1 MGTETPGVNGPCL
14 AVILLNWH
22 NSADTLECL
31 RQLAASD
38 YPQLQPIV
46 VDNGSHDDSVV
57 RLQAA
62 FPNVPLIC
70 SPLNRGFAGGVNQ
83 GLQYA
88 AAINADYALLL
99 NSDVSFA
106 PDMLSKLLAAATT
119 AGPGLYTPRLL
130 RETPPRSLSYALR
143 QRLARLPGL
152 AWLQPEPPSGEYL
165 WVHGLQLRH
174 DGFDLLGEGLRDQG
188 QFDDVPIDLVY
199 GCALLI
205 PRPVLLQLGLLDER
219 FFFFAEDLDYCLR
232 ARAAGLMVRV
242 VPAARLRHAVH
253 GSTRGDSQWRQ
264 FLSARSRVLL
274 LRKHR
279 QLFRLAALLQRE
291 LLEGLRIVLISLRYL
306 DLGAIRGY
314 LRGVIAG
321 LREQVS

>member
-1 MGTETPGVNGPCL
+1 MSQMPLL

-38 YPQLQPIV
+38 YPRLQPIV
-46 VDNGSHDDSVV
+46 VDNGSHDDSVA
-57 RLQAA
+57 RLQAT
-62 FPNVPLIC
+62 FPRVPLIR
-70 SPLNRGFAGGVNQ
+70 SPINRGFAGGVNQ

-106 PDMLSKLLAAATT
+106 PDMLRKLLVAAT
-119 AGPGLYTPRLL
+119 ADGPGLYTPRLL
-130 RETPPRSLSYALR
+130 RETPPRSLHVAVR

-152 AWLQPEPPSGEYL
+152 AWLRLEPPSDDYL
-165 WVHGLQLRH
+165 WVHGLQLRNY
-174 DGFDLLGEGLRDQG
+174 GFDLLGEGACDRG

-205 PRPVLLQLGLLDER
+205 PRPVLLRLGLLDDR

-232 ARAAGLMVRV
+232 ARIAGLPVRV

-253 GSTRGDSQWRQ
+253 GSTRNDSQWRQ
-264 FLSARSRVLL
+264 FLAARSRVLL
-274 LRKHR
+274 LRKHQR
-279 QLFRLAALLQRE
+279 LFRRVALLRRE
-291 LLEGLRIVLISLRYL
+291 LLEGLRIVVISLRYL

-321 LREQVS
+321 LREQVF

>member
-1 MGTETPGVNGPCL
+1 MKALPQLV
-14 AVILLNWH
+14 VVLLNWH

-31 RQLAASD
+31 RQLAASN

-46 VDNGSHDDSVV
+46 VDNGSHDDSVA

-62 FPNVPLIC
+62 FPAVPLIR
-70 SPLNRGFAGGVNQ
+70 SPINRGFAGGVNQ

-88 AAINADYALLL
+88 AAIGAEYVLLL
-99 NSDVSFA
+99 NSDVHFE
-106 PDMLSKLLAAATT
+106 PDMLNKLMAAATA

-143 QRLARLPGL
+143 PRLARLPGL
-152 AWLQPEPPSGEYL
+152 AWLRPEPPSGDYL
-165 WVHGLQLRH
+165 WVHGLQLRA
-174 DGFDLLGEGLRDQG
+174 DGFDLLGEGARDPG

-232 ARAAGLMVRV
+232 ARVAGLAVRV
-242 VPAARLRHAVH
+242 VPAARLWHAVH
-253 GSTRGDSQWRQ
+253 GSTRSDSQWRQ

-279 QLFRLAALLQRE
+279 HLFRQGALLRRE
-291 LLEGLRIVLISLRYL
+291 LLEGIRIVVISLRYL
-306 DLGAIRGY
+306 DLRAIRGY
-314 LRGVIAG
+314 LRGVLAG
-321 LREQVS
+321 LREQVF